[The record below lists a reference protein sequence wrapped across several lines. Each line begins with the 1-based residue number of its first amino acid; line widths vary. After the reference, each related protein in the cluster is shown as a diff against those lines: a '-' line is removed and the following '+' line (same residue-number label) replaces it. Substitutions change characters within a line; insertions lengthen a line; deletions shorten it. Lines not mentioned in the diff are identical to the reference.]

1 MGTLRFAHATT
12 KAVDRRVSQLLLRQD
27 QVSTNGGGT
36 DPDILDIL
44 VVGAGPCGIAVGVA
58 ARHEGLSCALFDRG
72 AVTQSMMEHPTYTTY
87 FSGPEKLEI
96 DDLPFTT
103 AGDKPTRR
111 EALRYYRRVA
121 AYHRLR
127 IHQYEE
133 VREIRREG
141 DLFHVET
148 RTHDQDRR
156 YVARSVVIATG
167 YYDTPRPLGVP
178 GSELPKVSHYFTE
191 PFPYFDQD
199 VIVIGG
205 GNSAADAALT
215 IWREGARVT
224 LVHLFEELDAGV
236 KPWVRPDIDN
246 RIKEGSIP
254 ALWRHRV
261 VEIRQTEVVVESVDT
276 GERREIPNDWVLALI
291 GYVPDPRFLREMGVG
306 IDPDTGVPAHDPST
320 METTTP
326 GVFVA
331 GVVAAGYDAN
341 KIFIENGKLHGPLI
355 ARTVASRRR

>member
-1 MGTLRFAHATT
+1 GCRAVRDRRGGGGAARRVELRPLRPRSRD
-12 KAVDRRVSQLLLRQD
+12 AVDD
-27 QVSTNGGGT
+27 
-36 DPDILDIL
+36 
-44 VVGAGPCGIAVGVA
+44 GAS
-58 ARHEGLSCALFDRG
+58 H
-72 AVTQSMMEHPTYTTY
+72 TTY

-121 AYHRLR
+121 AYHRLD
-127 IHQYEE
+127 IHQYEA
-133 VREIRREG
+133 VREIGRHDDHFRITTRARER
-141 DLFHVET
+141 DHVY
-148 RTHDQDRR
+148 R
-156 YVARSVVIATG
+156 ARNVVIATG

-178 GSELPKVSHYFTE
+178 GSELPKVTHYFTE

-199 VIVIGG
+199 VMVIGG

-224 LVHLFEELDAGV
+224 LVHLFDELDPGV

-261 VEIRQTEVVVESVDT
+261 VE
-276 GERREIPNDWVLALI
+276 
-291 GYVPDPRFLREMGVG
+291 
-306 IDPDTGVPAHDPST
+306 
-320 METTTP
+320 
-326 GVFVA
+326 
-331 GVVAAGYDAN
+331 
-341 KIFIENGKLHGPLI
+341 
-355 ARTVASRRR
+355 

>member
-1 MGTLRFAHATT
+1 MITSGTESR
-12 KAVDRRVSQLLLRQD
+12 SE
-27 QVSTNGGGT
+27 
-36 DPDILDIL
+36 ILDIL

-96 DDLPFTT
+96 DGLPFTT

-121 AYHRLR
+121 GYHQLR

-133 VREIRREG
+133 VLEICPVEG
-141 DLFHVET
+141 GFDVATHT
-148 RTHDQDRR
+148 RGADHR
-156 YVARSVVIATG
+156 YRARNVVIATG
-167 YYDTPRPLGVP
+167 YYDTPRPLAVP
-178 GSELPKVSHYFTE
+178 GADLPKVTHYFTE

-199 VIVIGG
+199 VVVIGG

-224 LVHLFEELDAGV
+224 VVHLFDELDAGV

-261 VEIRQTEVVVESVDT
+261 VEIREKEVVVESVDS
-276 GERREIPNDWVLALI
+276 GERQTLRNDWVLALI
-291 GYVPDPRFLREMGVG
+291 GYVPDPRFLRDLGVPIEPGTG
-306 IDPDTGVPAHDPST
+306 IPAHDPAT

-326 GVFVA
+326 GIFIA

-355 ARTVASRRR
+355 AGAVASRRERGR